1 MKPLTLDHVTLL
13 PSSGK
18 PQTDWKRLDFTAKL
32 RGRDLDGVDFVM
44 LDADIAGCVDSFM
57 KHSKLTVFQASTLG
71 LCYHNSSQVIS
82 VLYEEGTE
90 YFWRLSRLAELV
102 LREVVS
108 TELTKTA

>member
-1 MKPLTLDHVTLL
+1 MQDKEET
-13 PSSGK
+13 PSETIRVLWQEHEAARF
-18 PQTDWKRLDFTAKL
+18 PAKL

-57 KHSKLTVFQASTLG
+57 KHSKLTVFQAATLG

-82 VLYEEGTE
+82 VLYEEGAE
-90 YFWRLSRLAELV
+90 YFWRLSRLAELI

-108 TELTKTA
+108 TELTKIA